1 MKMKLGL
8 ALIWTI
14 VLIAD
19 IVSACLGY
27 EPNWML
33 VFCPVIALVYNC
45 WVDYSITRLK
55 NLF

>member
-1 MKMKLGL
+1 MKLSL

-19 IVSACLGY
+19 ILSACLGY

-33 VFCPVIALVYNC
+33 VFCPVVALVFNC
-45 WVDYSITRLK
+45 WVDYSITRLN
-55 NLF
+55 NLL